1 MHQSYYWNAVD
12 PPEDVAVTERRIATF
27 ELEDSSHGH
36 HNGVE
41 YSIRQKLVTNVWY
54 ILRLYVIMA
63 MIGWSI
69 VVIHSTFRTSRGDD
83 TNLDDTAETA
93 TNTKFIPYEPKM
105 IICYGDSLT
114 YGYPPPA
121 TPYSTTLERELN
133 DLYTPEIDS
142 DSSIASSLSKNET
155 LKPSVAVQNLG
166 IVGYTSKQ
174 MLDHIYDEKT
184 GVCSI
189 IEKEPYRPTLVII
202 LAGTNDLVQMAD
214 TSLESVRNIL
224 QSILE
229 LHQQALSCN
238 NVSKK
243 DKDNSGS
250 SKKMHTLAIGIPG
263 SYTFDNTPELA
274 SRAKFVNDA
283 LKSYS
288 SSTDGSRTDYFEFP
302 FPYVENDV
310 KWHADGTHMTEE
322 GYLELGKA
330 LAPKVKEILDGM

>member
-1 MHQSYYWNAVD
+1 MHRNAVD
-12 PPEDVAVTERRIATF
+12 PPEDVVTERRMANF
-27 ELEDSSHGH
+27 ELEGISHGH
-36 HNGVE
+36 HNGGE
-41 YSIRQKLVTNVWY
+41 YSVRQKLVTNVWY
-54 ILRLYVIMA
+54 ILRLYVIIA

-69 VVIHSTFRTSRGDD
+69 VVIDSTFRTSRGDNILQD
-83 TNLDDTAETA
+83 TMAETV
-93 TNTKFIPYEPKM
+93 TNEKFIPYEPKM

-133 DLYTPEIDS
+133 DFYTPEIDS
-142 DSSIASSLSKNET
+142 DSSIVSSLSKNET
-155 LKPSVAVQNLG
+155 LKPSVIVQNLG

-184 GVCSI
+184 GVCAI

-202 LAGTNDLVQMAD
+202 LAGTNDLVQMTD
-214 TSLESVRNIL
+214 TSLESVKDIL

-263 SYTFDNTPELA
+263 SYTFDNTPILA
-274 SRAKFVNDA
+274 SRAKFVNNA

-288 SSTDGSRTDYFEFP
+288 LSADGSRTEYFDFP
-302 FPYVENDV
+302 FPYVENDS
-310 KWHADGTHMTEE
+310 KWHTDGTHMTEE
-322 GYLELGKA
+322 GYIELGKA